1 MAKIESLPLN
11 VVWNLT
17 KQELM
22 VACGTTDV
30 EIIGVGHAS
39 EYENYENLDDALM
52 KYEVE
57 ITD

>member
-22 VACGTTDV
+22 SACGTTNKEQKTVDYTL
-30 EIIGVGHAS
+30 GSWCG
-39 EYENYENLDDALM
+39 M
-52 KYEVE
+52 KRV
-57 ITD
+57 